1 VDNKN
6 TILDGI
12 WAKQSVW
19 YGYVQR
25 MDEERLPQKNFK
37 LDTYRKKEKRKTKND
52 EKKVYLQ
59 LWKNV
64 IYKKESWRTDFVGD
78 WVSYIIE

>member
-25 MDEERLPQKNFK
+25 MDEERLPQKILNWIPIGRRK
-37 LDTYRKKEKRKTKND
+37 RGRPKTMKRRCTY
-52 EKKVYLQ
+52 
-59 LWKNV
+59 
-64 IYKKESWRTDFVGD
+64 
-78 WVSYIIE
+78 SYGRM